1 VRVARARVVEARPTV
16 SDVLSRLDGVRP
28 TRRGWSARC
37 PAHPDRLPSL
47 SIAPRAD
54 GGVLLHC
61 FAGCSYR
68 EILRARGL
76 EPASAPAGPQQRA
89 RHQDVHTLAL
99 RLARSQRWADPLARE
114 ISALSR
120 YVREQRRAAEAL
132 RCAATASGDTEA
144 AWVALV
150 RAARGE
156 VEVFRVEA
164 ALDEMLL

>member
-1 VRVARARVVEARPTV
+1 MTV
-16 SDVLSRLDGVRP
+16 SLDAVLSRLDDARRSG
-28 TRRGWSARC
+28 RGWIARC
-37 PAHPDRLPSL
+37 PAHSDHRASL
-47 SIAPRAD
+47 SIAPRLG

-76 EPASAPAGPQQRA
+76 EPASAPAGPQRRA
-89 RHQDVHTLAL
+89 PRQDVHALAL

-114 ISALSR
+114 ISAFSR

-132 RCAATASGDTEA
+132 RCAATAAGDTEA

-150 RAARGE
+150 RAARCE
-156 VEVFRVEA
+156 VEAFRVEA
-164 ALDEMLL
+164 ALDETLL